1 MNLNGHPVYLFMFC
15 MLMHMNF
22 IMIKTE
28 FVHLHLH
35 LPAKTTHFRISC
47 PTALQV
53 TLTTLCTIS
62 KSFIG
67 GGGELNNERSWI

>member
-1 MNLNGHPVYLFMFC
+1 MNQSGHPVYLFMFC
-15 MLMHMNF
+15 IRMHMHF

-35 LPAKTTHFRISC
+35 IPAKTTDFLISC

-53 TLTTLCTIS
+53 TLTTLGTIS